1 MGVTLRGLFTL
12 PYVVSERF
20 EDRLDEAI
28 DLMIEGSKPRS
39 ASKELQALLAVASE
53 VREQLSESI
62 SPTIKARHT
71 RELMEA
77 ARPAVSGDVL
87 PARRE
92 VSRARRRILRP
103 VAALGIA
110 IALALPATA
119 AAAQGAEPGDTL
131 YGTKLAVENVQ
142 LALERDP
149 EDSTALHL
157 RLAERRLGEIDSATE
172 AGKSKGLNRAVANLD
187 EHLAEAKEGLEEVE
201 SAKTREELEAH
212 LAEVHQKHVDVLE
225 GLASEAGCLL
235 ENGDHIANPEGRCK
249 GLLNA
254 LVNSSKF
261 LQDGTPGQGG
271 ENPGR
276 GNAESNGQ
284 GSRPEG
290 AGRPETTSTRGQ
302 SGNTPTPA
310 GKGARP

>member
-1 MGVTLRGLFTL
+1 M
-12 PYVVSERF
+12 SERF

-39 ASKELQALLAVASE
+39 ASKGLQALLAVASE
-53 VREQLSESI
+53 VREQLSESL
-62 SPTIKARHT
+62 SPTVRARHT

-77 ARPAVSGDVL
+77 ASGDVL
-87 PARRE
+87 PARRGT
-92 VSRARRRILRP
+92 SWARRRILRP

-149 EDSTALHL
+149 EDSAALHL

-172 AGKSKGLNRAVANLD
+172 AGKSKGLNRAVENLD
-187 EHLAEAKEGLEEVE
+187 EHLAEAEEGIEEVE

-225 GLASEAGCLL
+225 GLATEAGCF
-235 ENGDHIANPEGRCK
+235 EGGQPISNPEGRCK

-254 LVNSSKF
+254 LENSSKF
-261 LQDGTPGQGG
+261 LEGGTPGHGG

-276 GNAESNGQ
+276 GNGAGSAGQ

-290 AGRPETTSTRGQ
+290 AGRPESTTTRGQ
-302 SGNTPTPA
+302 SGNAPTPP
-310 GKGARP
+310 GKGASQ

>member
-1 MGVTLRGLFTL
+1 M
-12 PYVVSERF
+12 SERF

-28 DLMIEGSKPRS
+28 DLMIDGSKPRS
-39 ASKELQALLAVASE
+39 ASKELQALLAVASQ

-62 SPTIKARHT
+62 SPTVKARHT

-87 PARRE
+87 PARRG

-131 YGTKLAVENVQ
+131 YGTKLAVESVQ
-142 LALERDP
+142 LALENDP
-149 EDSTALHL
+149 EDAAALHL
-157 RLAERRLGEIDSATE
+157 RLAERRLGEIDSVSL
-172 AGKSKGLNRAVANLD
+172 AGKSKGLNQAVANLD
-187 EHLAEAKEGLEEVE
+187 EHLAEAEEGIEEVE

-212 LAEVHQKHVDVLE
+212 LAQVHQKHVDVLE
-225 GLASEAGCLL
+225 GLASEAGCF
-235 ENGDHIANPEGRCK
+235 ENGEPIDNPRGRCK

-254 LVNSSKF
+254 LENSSKF
-261 LQDGTPGQGG
+261 LDGGTPGHGG

-276 GNAESNGQ
+276 GDGPGSGQ

-290 AGRPETTSTRGQ
+290 AGKPETTTTRGQ
-302 SGNTPTPA
+302 SGNTPTPP

>member
-1 MGVTLRGLFTL
+1 M
-12 PYVVSERF
+12 SERF
-20 EDRLDEAI
+20 EDRLDGAI
-28 DLMIEGSKPRS
+28 DLMIEGSKSRS

-62 SPTIKARHT
+62 SPTVRARHT
-71 RELMEA
+71 RDLMQA

-87 PARRE
+87 PARRG
-92 VSRARRRILRP
+92 VSWSRRRILRP

-149 EDSTALHL
+149 EGSTELHL
-157 RLAERRLGEIDSATE
+157 QLAERRLGEIDSATG

-187 EHLAEAKEGLEEVE
+187 EHLAEAEEGLEEVE
-201 SAKTREELEAH
+201 SAKTREELQAH

-225 GLASEAGCLL
+225 SLASEADCFDNSG
-235 ENGDHIANPEGRCK
+235 EPIDDPQGRCK

-254 LVNSSKF
+254 LKNSSKF
-261 LQDGTPGQGG
+261 LEGGTPGHGG

-276 GNAESNGQ
+276 GNGAESTGQ

-290 AGRPETTSTRGQ
+290 AGRPETTTTRGQ
-302 SGNTPTPA
+302 SGDTPTPP

>member
-1 MGVTLRGLFTL
+1 M
-12 PYVVSERF
+12 SKRF

-62 SPTIKARHT
+62 SPTVRARHT

-77 ARPAVSGDVL
+77 ARPTVTGDVL
-87 PARRE
+87 PARRG
-92 VSRARRRILRP
+92 VSWARRRILRP

-149 EDSTALHL
+149 EDSAALHL
-157 RLAERRLGEIDSATE
+157 RLAEKRLGEIDSATE

-187 EHLAEAKEGLEEVE
+187 GHLAEAEEGLEEVE

-212 LAEVHQKHVDVLE
+212 LAEVHQKHVVVLQD
-225 GLASEAGCLL
+225 LADDAECYDDDDEPL
-235 ENGDHIANPEGRCK
+235 EPREGRCK

-254 LVNSSKF
+254 LENSTKF
-261 LQDGTPGQGG
+261 LDGGTPGHDGQ
-271 ENPGR
+271 NPGQ
-276 GNAESNGQ
+276 GNGPEGNGQ

-290 AGRPETTSTRGQ
+290 TGRPESTTTGGQ
-302 SGNTPTPA
+302 SGSTPTPP
-310 GKGARP
+310 GKDAR

>member
-1 MGVTLRGLFTL
+1 M
-12 PYVVSERF
+12 SERF

-39 ASKELQALLAVASE
+39 ASKELQALMAVASD
-53 VREQLSESI
+53 VREQLSESL
-62 SPTIKARHT
+62 SPTVKARHT

-87 PARRE
+87 PARRG
-92 VSRARRRILRP
+92 VSWSRRRILRP

-142 LALERDP
+142 LALERNPD
-149 EDSTALHL
+149 DNAALHL
-157 RLAERRLGEIDSATE
+157 RLAERRLAEIDSATE

-187 EHLAEAKEGLEEVE
+187 EHLSEAEEGLEEVE

-225 GLASEAGCLL
+225 GLASEAGCFD
-235 ENGDHIANPEGRCK
+235 NGDPIDNPEGRCK

-254 LVNSSKF
+254 LENSTKF
-261 LQDGTPGQGG
+261 LEDGTPGHGG
-271 ENPGR
+271 ENPGQ
-276 GNAESNGQ
+276 GNGADINER

-290 AGRPETTSTRGQ
+290 AGRPETTTTRGQ
-302 SGNTPTPA
+302 SGSTPTPA
-310 GKGARP
+310 SRGGRP